1 MLGRV
6 RGARLLPRVIQCK
19 PQVATLDL
27 VPGTRSSR
35 TRAYLARV
43 FAVLALVAGVA
54 MMQGTPCETEFAW
67 TAQCET
73 SSTHLVGHVDQADD
87 IGLIEGILVAGACL
101 VVALAVL
108 IGFALLRRPGS
119 FQALLMRLPTVL
131 APPSRRQEVRL
142 AQLCVLRA

>member
-1 MLGRV
+1 M
-6 RGARLLPRVIQCK
+6 
-19 PQVATLDL
+19 
-27 VPGTRSSR
+27 PGTRSSR

-67 TAQCET
+67 TAQCPT
-73 SSTHLVGHVDQADD
+73 SATHAVVHSDQTDD
-87 IGLIEGILVAGACL
+87 TGLIEGILVAGACL

-108 IGFALLRRPGS
+108 IGFALLRRSS
-119 FQALLMRLPTVL
+119 FQVRAVRLPAVL
-131 APPSRRQEVRL
+131 SPPSRRLEVRL

>member
-1 MLGRV
+1 M
-6 RGARLLPRVIQCK
+6 
-19 PQVATLDL
+19 
-27 VPGTRSSR
+27 PGTRSSR

-67 TAQCET
+67 TAQCPT
-73 SSTHLVGHVDQADD
+73 SSTHVAAHPDQADHA
-87 IGLIEGILVAGACL
+87 GLIEGILIAGACL

-108 IGFALLRRPGS
+108 IGFAVLRRSGS
-119 FQALLMRLPTVL
+119 FQVLSVRLPAVL
-131 APPSRRQEVRL
+131 SPPSRRLEVRL

>member
-1 MLGRV
+1 M
-6 RGARLLPRVIQCK
+6 
-19 PQVATLDL
+19 
-27 VPGTRSSR
+27 PGTRSSR

-67 TAQCET
+67 TAQCPT
-73 SSTHLVGHVDQADD
+73 SSTSAIAYVADQVEDGSALLD
-87 IGLIEGILVAGACL
+87 GILVAGCCL

-108 IGFALLRRPGS
+108 IGFAVLRRTGS
-119 FQALLMRLPTVL
+119 VPARLVPLPVWSR
-131 APPSRRQEVRL
+131 PSRRLEVRL

>member
-1 MLGRV
+1 MS
-6 RGARLLPRVIQCK
+6 
-19 PQVATLDL
+19 
-27 VPGTRSSR
+27 GTRSSR

-67 TAQCET
+67 TAQCPT
-73 SSTHLVGHVDQADD
+73 SATHVVAHTDQADD

-119 FQALLMRLPTVL
+119 VQVLLLRLPQVL

-142 AQLCVLRA
+142 TQLCVLRA

>member
-1 MLGRV
+1 M
-6 RGARLLPRVIQCK
+6 
-19 PQVATLDL
+19 ATLDH

-67 TAQCET
+67 TAQCPTSAT
-73 SSTHLVGHVDQADD
+73 SSMAFVADD
-87 IGLIEGILVAGACL
+87 ASTGSPLLDGILIAGCCL

-108 IGFALLRRPGS
+108 IGFALLRRTGS
-119 FQALLMRLPTVL
+119 FALLQVRLPSVL
-131 APPSRRQEVRL
+131 APPSRRLEVRL

>member
-1 MLGRV
+1 M
-6 RGARLLPRVIQCK
+6 RGAVRRVRLLPRVIHCK
-19 PQVATLDL
+19 PQVGTLEH

-87 IGLIEGILVAGACL
+87 IGLIEGVLIAGACL

-108 IGFALLRRPGS
+108 VGFALLRRPGS
-119 FQALLMRLPTVL
+119 FQALLLRLPTVL

>member
-1 MLGRV
+1 M
-6 RGARLLPRVIQCK
+6 
-19 PQVATLDL
+19 
-27 VPGTRSSR
+27 PGTRSSR

-67 TAQCET
+67 TAQCPT
-73 SSTHLVGHVDQADD
+73 SSTSAIAYVADQTDD
-87 IGLIEGILVAGACL
+87 GSALLDGILVAGCCL

-108 IGFALLRRPGS
+108 IGFAVLRRSGS
-119 FQALLMRLPTVL
+119 VPARLVPLPVW
-131 APPSRRQEVRL
+131 ARPSRRLEVRL

>member
-1 MLGRV
+1 MQV
-6 RGARLLPRVIQCK
+6 LPHLTKRRQRI
-19 PQVATLDL
+19 ATLEH

-119 FQALLMRLPTVL
+119 FQALLRRLPTVL

>member
-1 MLGRV
+1 M
-6 RGARLLPRVIQCK
+6 
-19 PQVATLDL
+19 
-27 VPGTRSSR
+27 PGTRSSR

-67 TAQCET
+67 TAQCPT
-73 SSTHLVGHVDQADD
+73 SSTIAYVADD
-87 IGLIEGILVAGACL
+87 VDDGSALLDGILVAGCCL

-108 IGFALLRRPGS
+108 IGFAVLRRSGS
-119 FQALLMRLPTVL
+119 VPARPVPLPVWSR
-131 APPSRRQEVRL
+131 PSRRLEVRL

>member
-1 MLGRV
+1 M
-6 RGARLLPRVIQCK
+6 
-19 PQVATLDL
+19 
-27 VPGTRSSR
+27 PGTPSSR

-67 TAQCET
+67 TAQCPT
-73 SSTHLVGHVDQADD
+73 SSTHVVVHSDLADD
-87 IGLIEGILVAGACL
+87 GGLIEGILVAGACL

-108 IGFALLRRPGS
+108 IGFAVARRSGS
-119 FQALLMRLPTVL
+119 FQMLTARLPAVL
-131 APPSRRQEVRL
+131 SPPSRRLEVRL

>member
-1 MLGRV
+1 MR
-6 RGARLLPRVIQCK
+6 R
-19 PQVATLDL
+19 VATLDHVL
-27 VPGTRSSR
+27 GTRSSR

-67 TAQCET
+67 TAQCPT
-73 SSTHLVGHVDQADD
+73 SSTHVVAHADQSDD
-87 IGLIEGILVAGACL
+87 GGLIEGILVAGACL

-108 IGFALLRRPGS
+108 IGFALLRPPSEFR
-119 FQALLMRLPTVL
+119 ALLVRLSKVL
-131 APPSRRQEVRL
+131 EPRSRRLEVRL

>member
-1 MLGRV
+1 LHGP
-6 RGARLLPRVIQCK
+6 GAGI
-19 PQVATLDL
+19 ATLDH
-27 VPGTRSSR
+27 VPGTSSSR

-67 TAQCET
+67 TAQCPTSTT
-73 SSTHLVGHVDQADD
+73 SSMAFVADD
-87 IGLIEGILVAGACL
+87 VDAGSSMLEGILVAGCCL

-108 IGFALLRRPGS
+108 IGFAVLRRTGAFALLRV
-119 FQALLMRLPTVL
+119 RLPEVL
-131 APPSRRQEVRL
+131 APPSHRLEVRL

>member
-1 MLGRV
+1 M
-6 RGARLLPRVIQCK
+6 
-19 PQVATLDL
+19 
-27 VPGTRSSR
+27 PGTRSSR

-67 TAQCET
+67 TAQCPT
-73 SSTHLVGHVDQADD
+73 SSTHVVAHSDQPDD

-108 IGFALLRRPGS
+108 IGFAVLRRSGSFRAPLLR
-119 FQALLMRLPTVL
+119 LPVWSR
-131 APPSRRQEVRL
+131 PSRRLEVRL
-142 AQLCVLRA
+142 TQLCVLRA

>member
-1 MLGRV
+1 M
-6 RGARLLPRVIQCK
+6 
-19 PQVATLDL
+19 
-27 VPGTRSSR
+27 PGTRSSR

-67 TAQCET
+67 TAQCPT
-73 SSTHLVGHVDQADD
+73 SATHVVAHSDQADD
-87 IGLIEGILVAGACL
+87 SGLVEGILVAGACL

-119 FQALLMRLPTVL
+119 FRALWVRLSSVL
-131 APPSRRQEVRL
+131 SPPSRRLEVRL

>member
-1 MLGRV
+1 MHEHS
-6 RGARLLPRVIQCK
+6 PE
-19 PQVATLDL
+19 VATLDH

-67 TAQCET
+67 TAQCPT
-73 SSTHLVGHVDQADD
+73 SSTHAVVHSDQAGDA
-87 IGLIEGILVAGACL
+87 GLLEGILVAGACL

-108 IGFALLRRPGS
+108 IGLAVLRRSGS
-119 FQALLMRLPTVL
+119 FQVLSMRLPSVL
-131 APPSRRQEVRL
+131 SPPSRRLEVRL
-142 AQLCVLRA
+142 TQLCVLRA

>member
-1 MLGRV
+1 
-6 RGARLLPRVIQCK
+6 
-19 PQVATLDL
+19 

-67 TAQCET
+67 TAQCPT
-73 SSTHLVGHVDQADD
+73 SSTSAIAYVADQVDDGSA
-87 IGLIEGILVAGACL
+87 LLEGILVAGCCL

-108 IGFALLRRPGS
+108 IGFAVLRRSGS
-119 FQALLMRLPTVL
+119 VPARLVPLPVWSR
-131 APPSRRQEVRL
+131 PSRRLEVRL

>member
-1 MLGRV
+1 M
-6 RGARLLPRVIQCK
+6 
-19 PQVATLDL
+19 
-27 VPGTRSSR
+27 PGTSSSR

-67 TAQCET
+67 TAQCATT
-73 SSTHLVGHVDQADD
+73 STTPAAFVADPVHD
-87 IGLIEGILVAGACL
+87 DGSALLDGILVAGCCL

-108 IGFALLRRPGS
+108 IGVALLRRSS
-119 FQALLMRLPTVL
+119 FRPRLPRPVTVA
-131 APPSRRQEVRL
+131 APPSRRLEVRL